1 MEFLR
6 RNAEYFERKALEAF
20 EEKAYGFAVYFAEQA
35 LQLYLKYIL
44 AKEVGDYPE
53 TRSFSQLFRALSRI
67 DEHAE
72 AFYEENADVLDISR
86 TPT

>member
-44 AKEVGDYPE
+44 AKEVGDSPRRISHSSSGLSAGSMNMPRPS
-53 TRSFSQLFRALSRI
+53 TRRTQMSSI
-67 DEHAE
+67 
-72 AFYEENADVLDISR
+72 YSR